1 MFISKSLY
9 RILLL
14 VKGDKIEVITE
25 CNKSGRKPSK
35 MVLN

>member
-1 MFISKSLY
+1 MFISKYLF
-9 RILLL
+9 RIPLL

-25 CNKSGRKPSK
+25 CNKSERKPSK